1 MFASKGLQELV
12 GKYQLRSAMEAEHH
26 KKEASDLYQHLN
38 GKKVKD
44 EHELAV
50 AQLDRAITAKRYATG
65 DPSAAVGGVS
75 DTAGHKTAW
84 AASPAK

>member
-26 KKEASDLYQHLN
+26 KKEAAELFQHLN
-38 GKKVKD
+38 GKKVQD

-50 AQLDRAITAKRYATG
+50 AQLDRALTAKRYATG
-65 DPSAAVGGVS
+65 DPTAAVGGVS

-84 AASPAK
+84 AATSTK